1 MTAVSTNPDVVKPLI
16 PVLAVVGVGLIGG
29 SFAAALKASA
39 SVGRVLGV
47 GREPATLEKAR
58 LLGLIDQTATLDEA
72 LGQADIIML
81 ATPVGAMGPIFERMA
96 PSLQAKTVVTDAG
109 STKADVADAA
119 RAILGSKSK
128 QFVPGHPI
136 AGAEQTG
143 PDAAF
148 PDLYRN
154 RNVVLTP
161 TDDTA
166 PDALAL
172 VSRAWQACGA
182 RVLTMDPQTHDTVL
196 ASVSHVPHF
205 LSAVYMWQVAMADD
219 SDLRMSLAGTGFRD
233 FTRIAAGSSE
243 VWRDIFMANRDA
255 VLTEL
260 DEVKQAL
267 QHAEKALRDGDEVA
281 LQKFLERA
289 ALARRFWGSRSGL
302 T

>member
-47 GREPATLEKAR
+47 GRDPATLEKAR

-81 ATPVGAMGPIFERMA
+81 ATPVGAMGPIFERMT